1 MGLISDS
8 IWQIFLQNPAMAGL
22 QKISAVV
29 TSSPPSQEG
38 NCSFKCFWKGLLRTP
53 ALG

>member
-29 TSSPPSQEG
+29 TSSPPSQG
-38 NCSFKCFWKGLLRTP
+38 GIVLSNVFGKDS
-53 ALG
+53 